1 MTSSDR
7 GYSRPTLRK
16 ILKAHSRKRVA
27 TEVDP
32 LVYLNYILFIEEL
45 MQTATRKAL
54 SDNNKNVTA
63 KDIRKATMVEPPRV
77 RTTAQHSRDT
87 TPWLHPAL
95 PSSSSPL
102 GREPFQDLPRKTI

>member
-7 GYSRPTLRK
+7 GYSRSTLRK

-32 LVYLNYILFIEEL
+32 LVYLNYILFMEEL

-63 KDIRKATMVEPPRV
+63 KDIRKATIVEPPNPGRQHN
-77 RTTAQHSRDT
+77 TLEITHSGYILHSRHLRTQWDEN
-87 TPWLHPAL
+87 P
-95 PSSSSPL
+95 
-102 GREPFQDLPRKTI
+102 QDLPRKRI